1 MSKTTDGFSASSRS
15 LNGLNSFNGD
25 DGTFSSLRVDGDIN
39 VSNTS
44 ALNIDGYNPSA
55 GQIIKKTATGMEW
68 ANEADNGIDLTE
80 DNTGATN
87 YEIIL
92 SNVATASNKTDFKTS
107 ALNFQPSTN
116 TLTATNFAGN
126 LTGDVTGDLTGTA
139 SNATNATDATNAI
152 NASKVAVN
160 VLSITGVNNLLQ
172 VPNTGGNNPMY
183 ATTDLNYNSTDN
195 LLSTPKINLSS
206 SVLQINGSVTNNK
219 ILKTNGSGELTFA
232 DEQAQGVTID
242 EDGATNSNFGIC
254 FSDTTD
260 GATTTEIKR
269 SAINDGLYY
278 TPNPTNRKL
287 VLNGI
292 LSVSKDL
299 NLLVNSQSGTVYNI
313 NLSDYGFIRIFDG
326 VSSYPNP
333 TNGHLLGCNANGMAY
348 IDPATLGSDIT
359 VSSSTTNSDI
369 PILFQGAGSTST
381 VANSTNLTFNPSS
394 QTLKVANNTHTFTPT
409 TFDTTA
415 IVSVNGGNLNLDK
428 ANADTKLIFK
438 NNGAIKWTIFN
449 DHSEGD
455 ELQILRGDTT
465 TINLKIKDNFTFND
479 GSVGINGT
487 PYDEL
492 HVYGN
497 LRISSG
503 NASEYGENGWRF
515 YQQTSTPAPAGGLRL
530 EYVDTIGGTG
540 QTDHKFFVADVATG
554 FVSIGMTTMLSKLA
568 VGGNQVVNGVLGVG
582 RAVGTSLDFG
592 LTNSKFVI
600 EKEKASSASDAN
612 LTTMITLADPFSG
625 GNKERGGWKIKTDD
639 TSTSTNIRPRIKW
652 CPYQGSGSSA
662 FEYTGMTLTTAST
675 TQAFLGIGIETASY
689 NLHVAGTGSYSW
701 AFEGRGFQDGNGTV
715 TAGFWFNPNG
725 SLGSTSATSAFVGS
739 SSYTDTNAGI
749 WKNGWRFIQYETQH
763 SIQTKTRIGDFNT
776 PTFQLEVAGDV
787 SITGSYNP
795 SDTRIKDNQEDYSS
809 DKCLS
814 AINEVE
820 LKTYTYNSKVPHKE
834 GKTVLG
840 YIAQQLETI
849 TEINKYNVVD
859 TIPKYYYDTPNPDY
873 VPEDGA
879 EQAPDADV
887 IHHTID
893 DFKMVSKDRLI
904 PFLIGAIQE
913 LTKKNTSLEKRLSD
927 LENHYFGI

>member
-1 MSKTTDGFSASSRS
+1 
-15 LNGLNSFNGD
+15 
-25 DGTFSSLRVDGDIN
+25 
-39 VSNTS
+39 
-44 ALNIDGYNPSA
+44 
-55 GQIIKKTATGMEW
+55 
-68 ANEADNGIDLTE
+68 
-80 DNTGATN
+80 
-87 YEIIL
+87 
-92 SNVATASNKTDFKTS
+92 
-107 ALNFQPSTN
+107 
-116 TLTATNFAGN
+116 
-126 LTGDVTGDLTGTA
+126 
-139 SNATNATDATNAI
+139 
-152 NASKVAVN
+152 N
-160 VLSITGVNNLLQ
+160 VLSITGTNNLLQ
-172 VPNTGGNNPMY
+172 VPNTSGNNPIY
-183 ATTDLNYNSTDN
+183 NTTDLNYNSTDN

-260 GATTTEIKR
+260 GDTATTIKR
-269 SAINDGLYY
+269 SAINSGLYY
-278 TPNPTNRKL
+278 TPNVTNRKL

-299 NLLVNSQSGTVYNI
+299 NLITSSQSGTVYNI

-326 VSSYPNP
+326 ATSYPNP

-348 IDPATLGSDIT
+348 IDPATLGGVT
-359 VSSSTTNSDI
+359 VSASTTNSDI

-381 VANSTNLTFNPSS
+381 VANSTNLSFNPSTGILKTPVINLTS
-394 QTLKVANNTHTFTPT
+394 SMIRLNGSVTANKFLKTDSGGLLTYADATAVTVSASTTNSDIPILFQGAGSTSTVGNSTNLSFNPSTQTLKVANNTHTFTPT

-465 TINLKIKDNFTFND
+465 TINLKIKDDFTFND

-487 PYDEL
+487 PY
-492 HVYGN
+492 
-497 LRISSG
+497 
-503 NASEYGENGWRF
+503 
-515 YQQTSTPAPAGGLRL
+515 T
-530 EYVDTIGGTG
+530 DT
-540 QTDHKFFVADVATG
+540 
-554 FVSIGMTTMLSKLA
+554 KLA

-612 LTTMITLADPFSG
+612 LETMITLADPFSS

-725 SLGSTSATSAFVGS
+725 GLGSTSATSAFVGS
-739 SSYTDTNAGI
+739 SSYTDTNAGV
-749 WKNGWRFIQYETQH
+749 WKNGWRQIQYEAQFNVE
-763 SIQTKTRIGDFNT
+763 TKMRIGDFNT
-776 PTFQLEVAGDV
+776 PTYQLEVDGDV

-820 LKTYTYNSKVPHKE
+820 LKTYTYNNKVPHKE
-834 GKTVLG
+834 G
-840 YIAQQLETI
+840 
-849 TEINKYNVVD
+849 
-859 TIPKYYYDTPNPDY
+859 
-873 VPEDGA
+873 
-879 EQAPDADV
+879 
-887 IHHTID
+887 
-893 DFKMVSKDRLI
+893 
-904 PFLIGAIQE
+904 
-913 LTKKNTSLEKRLSD
+913 
-927 LENHYFGI
+927 